1 MQKTKR
7 KSEQPGQ
14 NRSAKSIKSLV
25 PQREL
30 PPYFGRQFFI
40 FSLSLRLI

>member
-1 MQKTKR
+1 MQTAKR
-7 KSEQPGQ
+7 KSEQPGK

-40 FSLSLRLI
+40 FRLSLRLI